1 MLWND
6 LDGSV
11 LLRKVFTKPVEIS
24 LIDLFSIKIDREGPT
39 VVIEFD
45 LVGQLPDNPP
55 PKWGNGYNRCRC
67 GLNCGG
73 VKSVS
78 MNGIAPNML
87 AEISIEKNGEIN
99 KLIISSEKAS
109 LVVEC
114 SHLQLMG
121 PSVYISE

>member
-1 MLWND
+1 M
-6 LDGSV
+6 
-11 LLRKVFTKPVEIS
+11 
-24 LIDLFSIKIDREGPT
+24 DREGPT

-55 PKWGNGYNRCRC
+55 PKWGKGYNGCRC

-73 VKSVS
+73 VKSVN
-78 MNGIAPNML
+78 MNGIAPSML
-87 AEISIEKNGEIN
+87 AEISIERDAEMNRLSIN
-99 KLIISSEKAS
+99 SEKAS

-121 PSVYISE
+121 PSVYTSE